1 MQFNE
6 TAAGQTVFH
15 IHFHI
20 VPCYEGV
27 PLRVHN
33 RDWADKAVLAAA
45 RRARPA
51 GARQRLEE
59 SR

>member
-27 PLRVHN
+27 PLRLHN
-33 RDWADKAVLAAA
+33 RDWADKAVLGRSTPSAI
-45 RRARPA
+45 RA
-51 GARQRLEE
+51 GACRLIT
-59 SR
+59 R